1 LNPAPNPDGPVGVL
15 ATGTGGLVAL
25 QALRRAMPHEDAV
38 VLCDH
43 AYAPYPRR
51 PPRVVQDRVVRLAD
65 DLAGYAIKAL
75 LVASAVITDEALT
88 PLRARL
94 APLPVLGMEATLP
107 AAGRLVPG
115 GLVLAVAGEGC
126 LRSLP
131 FWQAARRVRGPA
143 QIAVAEWAG
152 LRELVEA
159 GRTDGE
165 LEALAQR
172 ELARVPPGVSALA
185 LVCPHAA
192 ALRGCIETAGPHAA
206 IVDGIELAVERLRR
220 QLALG
225 GALARRRRPGR
236 PIVLSTDPNK
246 AGGLALAMRQSS
258 ARASRQNASARA
270 TGAAA
275 AASSAYGSDAPE
287 NAVSAKNGADGAATQ
302 SEM

>member
-1 LNPAPNPDGPVGVL
+1 MSSELPVGVL

-25 QALRRAMPHEDAV
+25 GALRRAMPHEDAV

-51 PPRVVQDRVVRLAD
+51 PPRVVQDRVARLAD
-65 DLAGYAIKAL
+65 ELAGRPVKAL
-75 LVASAVITDEALT
+75 LVASAAATDEALAL
-88 PLRARL
+88 LRARL

-115 GLVLAVAGEGC
+115 GLVLAIAGEGC

-131 FWQAARRVRGPA
+131 FWQGARRVRGPSG
-143 QIAVAEWAG
+143 IAVAEWPG

-165 LEALAQR
+165 LEALVHR
-172 ELARVPPGVSALA
+172 ELARISPEVSAIA

-192 ALRGCIETAGPHAA
+192 ALRATLETAGPHAA

-220 QLALG
+220 QLAMN

-270 TGAAA
+270 TGSSA
-275 AASSAYGSDAPE
+275 AASSRYASDAPG
-287 NAVSAKNGADGAATQ
+287 NAVSAKNGSDDAPDQ
-302 SEM
+302 SET